1 MAAKSKTN
9 KKSLLTPQNLNMAYG
24 LGASIVILG
33 ALFKIL
39 HWEIPGTPINGSL
52 LLAIGLI
59 TEALIFGISAFEKV
73 DDGIDWSIVYPEL
86 AGGEARQQDA
96 DAEGLLS
103 KKLDKI
109 FYDSD
114 QVIEEKLGVDVS
126 MIFEYEGEEGFRERE
141 KDILQELVSKKNIVL
156 ATGGG
161 IILSKS
167 NRDLLSENGIVI
179 YLKSNQKDLIL
190 RTKNDK
196 TRPLLKNGNIEL
208 IIKKLCKEREPLYEE
223 IADFE
228 IMTKNKRIHEVV
240 NEIITIIN

>member
-1 MAAKSKTN
+1 M
-9 KKSLLTPQNLNMAYG
+9 KKYKNIYL
-24 LGASIVILG
+24 
-33 ALFKIL
+33 
-39 HWEIPGTPINGSL
+39 
-52 LLAIGLI
+52 IGLMGSGKTTLGKI
-59 TEALIFGISAFEKV
+59 
-73 DDGIDWSIVYPEL
+73 
-86 AGGEARQQDA
+86 
-96 DAEGLLS
+96 LS
-103 KKLDKI
+103 KKLDKN

-114 QVIEEKLGVDVS
+114 HVIEEKLGVDVP

-141 KDILQELVSKKNIVL
+141 KDSLKELVSKKNIVL

-179 YLKSNQKDLIL
+179 YLKSNQKDLIK
-190 RTKNDK
+190 RMKNDK
-196 TRPLLKNGNIEL
+196 TRPLLKNGNIEE

-240 NEIITIIN
+240 NEIVTIIN

>member
-1 MAAKSKTN
+1 MGSGKT
-9 KKSLLTPQNLNMAYG
+9 T
-24 LGASIVILG
+24 LG
-33 ALFKIL
+33 KI
-39 HWEIPGTPINGSL
+39 
-52 LLAIGLI
+52 
-59 TEALIFGISAFEKV
+59 
-73 DDGIDWSIVYPEL
+73 
-86 AGGEARQQDA
+86 
-96 DAEGLLS
+96 LS

-223 IADFE
+223 IADFK
-228 IMTKNKRIHEVV
+228 IATKNKRIHEVV
-240 NEIITIIN
+240 NEIIRLIK

>member
-1 MAAKSKTN
+1 MGSGKT
-9 KKSLLTPQNLNMAYG
+9 T
-24 LGASIVILG
+24 LG
-33 ALFKIL
+33 KIL
-39 HWEIPGTPINGSL
+39 SN
-52 LLAIGLI
+52 
-59 TEALIFGISAFEKV
+59 
-73 DDGIDWSIVYPEL
+73 
-86 AGGEARQQDA
+86 
-96 DAEGLLS
+96 
-103 KKLDKI
+103 KLDKI

-228 IMTKNKRIHEVV
+228 IMTKNKRVHEVV
-240 NEIITIIN
+240 NEIIRIIKLN

>member
-1 MAAKSKTN
+1 MGSGKT
-9 KKSLLTPQNLNMAYG
+9 T
-24 LGASIVILG
+24 LG
-33 ALFKIL
+33 KI
-39 HWEIPGTPINGSL
+39 
-52 LLAIGLI
+52 
-59 TEALIFGISAFEKV
+59 
-73 DDGIDWSIVYPEL
+73 
-86 AGGEARQQDA
+86 
-96 DAEGLLS
+96 LS

-114 QVIEEKLGVDVS
+114 QVIEEKLGVDVP

-190 RTKNDK
+190 RMKNDK

-228 IMTKNKRIHEVV
+228 IMTKNKRVHEVV
-240 NEIITIIN
+240 NEIIRII